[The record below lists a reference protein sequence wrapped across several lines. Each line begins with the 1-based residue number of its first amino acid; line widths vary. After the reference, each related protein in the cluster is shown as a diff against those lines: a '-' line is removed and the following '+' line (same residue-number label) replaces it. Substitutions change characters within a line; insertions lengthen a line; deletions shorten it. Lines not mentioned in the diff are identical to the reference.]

1 MHPGFLPTGRLCEI
15 NCNKIFDNN
24 YCHSGGNLA
33 KRFDEVNLTAPEVQG
48 CNIAALFFLINCEAY
63 HEYQRKINKG

>member
-15 NCNKIFDNN
+15 NWNKIFDNS

-33 KRFDEVNLTAPEVQG
+33 KRFDGVNIIETKAVTV
-48 CNIAALFFLINCEAY
+48 
-63 HEYQRKINKG
+63 